1 MAIPD
6 LLRGCPL
13 FYELFDEEVEK
24 IVKYCTVY
32 TFEAGQSIVQDGQS
46 GNEIFVVLDGTVT
59 VQKETPQGT
68 ITIQQ
73 LKQGDVFGEMVLVDE
88 KVRSADIIAATVSYI
103 LEIKYE
109 NIFSLFKKEPKVFGL
124 MILNLSRLLAKR
136 LRGSNQ
142 IIVKL
147 QEQAAQGKKKVA

>member
-13 FYELFDEEVEK
+13 FFELFDEEVEK

-32 TFEAGQSIVQDGQS
+32 TFEPGQSIVKDGQS
-46 GNEIFVVLDGTVT
+46 GNEIFVVLDGMANVKKT
-59 VQKETPQGT
+59 TPNGVIQ
-68 ITIQQ
+68 IQQ

-88 KVRSADIIAATVSYI
+88 KVRSADIVAESICYV
-103 LEIKYE
+103 LEIRYD
-109 NIFSLFKKEPKVFGL
+109 NIFSLFKKEPKIFGL

-147 QEQAAQGKKKVA
+147 QQEQSGKKAA